1 MFIQQLDA
9 AMEPHRNQFG
19 GKKAMNNLLM
29 LPTKTIDDR
38 FKVILE
44 LLTLSGTLEYWKI
57 EDPEKLDYEFD
68 YNRLY
73 KLLAEA
79 SMYINNPGI
88 VASRFREAVQYLS
101 AEFIREAVEGGDFT
115 AISDIYEGKVKVVQF
130 LTKKN
135 KVNKNAGFAFKAKSW
150 KVYDGKSMGDL
161 KSLKQDELI
170 DITEWISEDP
180 EFVMDENQKKVLTY
194 ITGNKDFIQSEF
206 WNYRNALLAFLNWL
220 KNPEIRYE
228 IIVHVLDELKIEH
241 TYGEKSQEGV
251 IAAKKAISKKEK
263 A

>member
-9 AMEPHRNQFG
+9 AMEPHRIQFG
-19 GKKAMNNLLM
+19 GKKSMNRLLM
-29 LPTKTIDDR
+29 MKTSTLDDR
-38 FKVILE
+38 FMLLLE
-44 LLTLSGTLEYWKI
+44 LLTLSGSLSYWKI
-57 EDPEKLDYEFD
+57 QDPEKLDYEFD
-68 YNRLY
+68 YNKLY
-73 KLLAEA
+73 KFLAEA
-79 SMYINNPGI
+79 SMYVNNPGI
-88 VASRFREAVQYLS
+88 VTNRFRDAVQYLS
-101 AEFIREAVEGGDFT
+101 AEFIREAVEWWDFE
-115 AISDIYEGKVKVVQF
+115 AVSDVYNKKVKVVQF

-135 KVNKNAGFAFKAKSW
+135 KVNTNAGFAFKAKSW

-161 KSLKQDELI
+161 KSLKQDELV
-170 DITEWISEDP
+170 DIIEWISEDP
-180 EFVMDENQKKVLTY
+180 EFVMDENQKKVLAY
-194 ITGNKDFIQSEF
+194 ITANKDFIQSEF

-228 IIVHVLDELKIEH
+228 IIVHVLNELKIEH